1 MNRHCN
7 SCDTMVT
14 INEDLEQ
21 LELFYFCMKCNTRE
35 PIEDNTAVI
44 HLQFKK
50 QATPIKIT
58 PFQLL
63 DPTLQ
68 RSSKLCDIC
77 NIRLTVIK
85 NYQGKLEHLCSNC
98 YSI

>member
-14 INEDLEQ
+14 VKEDLEQ
-21 LELFYFCMKCNTRE
+21 LELFYYCNKCNTRE
-35 PIEDNTAVI
+35 PIEDKTIVI
-44 HLQFKK
+44 QLQFKK
-50 QATPIKIT
+50 KQVPIKISQ
-58 PFQLL
+58 FQLL

-68 RSSKLCDIC
+68 RSSTLCDNC